1 MTEVKLLEYKP
12 SIIVASTL
20 LSASYQL
27 LPLQFPSFKASIL
40 SCKYMKKVST
50 NLLYNFFFLLLS
62 TKVVGCRRT

>member
-27 LPLQFPSFKASIL
+27 LPLQFPNRTHEINKNEEM
-40 SCKYMKKVST
+40 SCRSKCKNLKK
-50 NLLYNFFFLLLS
+50 
-62 TKVVGCRRT
+62 KKRKRRKRKGKGKG